1 MLNLLGLDG
10 LTGLLAGAAAIVA
23 LIFGAFMR
31 GRKSQRDD
39 TNGQN
44 AIDTLGRV
52 SKGRDA
58 VRDGRDLDPGDRL
71 RANDGRW

>member
-1 MLNLLGLDG
+1 MLSVLSLDG

-39 TNGQN
+39 
-44 AIDTLGRV
+44 
-52 SKGRDA
+52 SDA
-58 VRDGRDLDPGDRL
+58 KQAQDYRNTRERMDDAL
-71 RANDGRW
+71 RRNDGADSREWLRDRGSK